1 MATSCL
7 ACLAEP
13 DKWIVPCV
21 KWLDWVVDSEFT
33 RFHMAAES
41 VWICSRV
48 LQELAMLI
56 LMKAFSFCPLYS
68 SVKKTFSPHPD
79 GHGRTASAFVCTFSL
94 WWFATRE
101 HVEIINFKPCQTHFP
116 HMHGV
121 HHPPVFT
128 LPSETLALCV
138 SKEPDNPVLLS
149 QNQKSPCGF
158 VTVGTRATLLQI
170 TKSV

>member
-1 MATSCL
+1 MATSWL

-13 DKWIVPCV
+13 DKWFVSCV

-41 VWICSRV
+41 VWICRV

-56 LMKAFSFCPLYS
+56 LMKVFFFCPLYPS
-68 SVKKTFSPHPD
+68 GKRETFCLPIL
-79 GHGRTASAFVCTFSL
+79 TVMIALQVLLSALFSL

-121 HHPPVFT
+121 HHHHRPPPPMFTLT
-128 LPSETLALCV
+128 LPSETLAQR
-138 SKEPDNPVLLS
+138 SEEA
-149 QNQKSPCGF
+149 
-158 VTVGTRATLLQI
+158 R
-170 TKSV
+170 

>member
-21 KWLDWVVDSEFT
+21 KWLDRVVDSEFT

-41 VWICSRV
+41 VWICIRV

-121 HHPPVFT
+121 HPPPPLHPPCSLSLQRHSLSAFRRSQIILFSCRGIKNHHV
-128 LPSETLALCV
+128 AL
-138 SKEPDNPVLLS
+138 LL
-149 QNQKSPCGF
+149 
-158 VTVGTRATLLQI
+158 
-170 TKSV
+170 